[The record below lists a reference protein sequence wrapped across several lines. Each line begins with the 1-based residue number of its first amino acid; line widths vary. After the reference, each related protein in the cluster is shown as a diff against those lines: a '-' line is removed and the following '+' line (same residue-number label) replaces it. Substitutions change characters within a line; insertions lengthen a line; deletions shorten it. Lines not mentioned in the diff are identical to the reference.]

1 MTEISG
7 PSAVPTL
14 ASSVRASAAAGEVAL
29 KLLQPLEGLLQPG
42 ESADAEVLA
51 VKQTSESFQALLR
64 LTLESGRQTILA
76 AATPRALELGSAFGV
91 LALSESSLIGALHNG
106 AKSAAGQPMTLLD
119 LDRLP
124 PGTLLQG
131 KVSASQPLP
140 RAPGEPQA
148 FKVIVSL
155 LNTAQAGSKLVIETN
170 LQLGLG
176 SLLTAEVKGSQALN
190 FLPLSGRLD
199 QLELGQQLT
208 SQASRQGSLENLA
221 RALFNLGSQPGLP
234 EELNA
239 SLDKLLASMP
249 DIQELTDPKAL
260 ARAIDASGLFL
271 EAKLLQG
278 RAGALPE
285 DLKANLLRLIAQLAP
300 GLAADSLQ
308 LGPNSGALI
317 AQALPAFVRNALG
330 ALGQAGA
337 RQQAMGFPL
346 PAGLSKS
353 VQDEGDLESLLK
365 LAAAAVSRLQT
376 HQLSSLAQSQVL
388 PDGTHL
394 TSWQLE
400 LPMRHQQDLVPLQI
414 KLRKEQPP
422 SPKGRQENPETI
434 WKVEL
439 AFDLAPLGPLQVQA
453 QLVRGALSSQ
463 LWAEQARTAELIEQE
478 LSHLRERL
486 VEAGLRVGE
495 LACRQGQPPKGPRT
509 TLEQRWVDD
518 TA

>member
-7 PSAVPTL
+7 PAAVSTVAPG
-14 ASSVRASAAAGEVAL
+14 VRPNATAGEVAL
-29 KLLQPLEGLLQPG
+29 KLLQPLEGLLLPG

-76 AATPRALELGSAFGV
+76 TATSRPLELGTTFGV
-91 LALSESSLIGALHNG
+91 TALSETSLVSALQNA
-106 AKSAAGQPMTLLD
+106 AKGAAGQPMIMLD
-119 LDRLP
+119 LDELP
-124 PGTLLQG
+124 LGTLLQG
-131 KVSASQPLP
+131 KVTASQPLP
-140 RAPGEPQA
+140 QKNGEPQA
-148 FKVIVSL
+148 FKVIVTL

-176 SLLTAEVKGSQALN
+176 SLLTAEVKGSQELN

-208 SQASRQGSLENLA
+208 GQASRQGSLDNLA
-221 RALFNLGSQPGLP
+221 RALFNLGSQPDLP
-234 EELNA
+234 EALNA
-239 SLDKLLASMP
+239 SVDKLLASMP
-249 DIQELTDPKAL
+249 DIQELTDPKTLAKAL
-260 ARAIDASGLFL
+260 DASGLFL

-278 RAGALPE
+278 QAGALPL

-300 GLAADSLQ
+300 GLTPDSPQ
-308 LGPNSGALI
+308 LNPNSGAMM
-317 AQALPAFVRNALG
+317 AQVLPAFVRNALG

-346 PAGLSKS
+346 PSRLMQSLEEE
-353 VQDEGDLESLLK
+353 DDLESLLK

-394 TSWQLE
+394 TTWQLE
-400 LPMRHQQDLVPLQI
+400 LPMRNQQDLVPLQI
-414 KLRKEQPP
+414 KLQKEELP
-422 SPKGRQENPETI
+422 SPKGRQEDGEKV

-453 QLVRGALSSQ
+453 QLIRGALSSQ
-463 LWAEQARTAELIEQE
+463 LWAEQTRTAELIDRE
-478 LSHLRERL
+478 LGHLRERL
-486 VEAGLRVGE
+486 VEAGLQVSE
-495 LACRQGQPPKGPRT
+495 LACRQGQPPRGPRT